1 MAVLKSKDFAI
12 SLKSGNWLSCAE
24 NLLWSMD
31 SLDVTHKKG
40 RFSTRWRTSHAPASQ
55 ARDST
60 RPRGARAR
68 RARRRRGLGPVWRNS
83 TRGAARASQHTRSRP
98 AATPQHVQINGD
110 STPGSLRVGRARG
123 AAEGSQQGRVAAQ
136 VHDDG
141 CAVRR
146 PCKKGCGAAREPLR
160 HPKSRA
166 WYACDRISTN
176 GLRSRLFTRQRS
188 AR

>member
-1 MAVLKSKDFAI
+1 MRDEKWPFSSQKI

-98 AATPQHVQINGD
+98 APSRSTSR

-146 PCKKGCGAAREPLR
+146 GAPPAP
-160 HPKSRA
+160 
-166 WYACDRISTN
+166 WTY
-176 GLRSRLFTRQRS
+176 RLAQGWLGYYI
-188 AR
+188 

>member
-1 MAVLKSKDFAI
+1 MAVLKSKDFPQI
-12 SLKSGNWLSCAE
+12 RKLVKLCGKFVVVKQGPS
-24 NLLWSMD
+24 
-31 SLDVTHKKG
+31 
-40 RFSTRWRTSHAPASQ
+40 TSHTKKEGSLPLEDFSRASSQ

-98 AATPQHVQINGD
+98 APSPLPAARPDQQ
-110 STPGSLRVGRARG
+110 TPGSLRVGRARG

-146 PCKKGCGAAREPLR
+146 GAPPAP
-160 HPKSRA
+160 
-166 WYACDRISTN
+166 WTY
-176 GLRSRLFTRQRS
+176 RLAQGWLGYYI
-188 AR
+188 

>member
-1 MAVLKSKDFAI
+1 MAVLKSKDFPQI
-12 SLKSGNWLSCAE
+12 RKLVKLCGKFVVVKDCAAYI
-24 NLLWSMD
+24 
-31 SLDVTHKKG
+31 DVTHKKG

-68 RARRRRGLGPVWRNS
+68 RARRRRGLRPVWRNS

-98 AATPQHVQINGD
+98 R
-110 STPGSLRVGRARG
+110 STQGSLRVGRARG

-160 HPKSRA
+160 HPRSIA

>member
-1 MAVLKSKDFAI
+1 MAVLKSKDFPQI
-12 SLKSGNWLSCAE
+12 RKLVKLCGKFVVVK
-24 NLLWSMD
+24 D
-31 SLDVTHKKG
+31 FDVTHKKG
-40 RFSTRWRTSHAPASQ
+40 RFSTRWRRPASQ
-55 ARDST
+55 VRDST

-98 AATPQHVQINGD
+98 APSPLPAARPDQQ
-110 STPGSLRVGRARG
+110 TPGSLRVGRARG

-146 PCKKGCGAAREPLR
+146 GAPPAP
-160 HPKSRA
+160 
-166 WYACDRISTN
+166 WTY
-176 GLRSRLFTRQRS
+176 RLAQGWLGYYI
-188 AR
+188 